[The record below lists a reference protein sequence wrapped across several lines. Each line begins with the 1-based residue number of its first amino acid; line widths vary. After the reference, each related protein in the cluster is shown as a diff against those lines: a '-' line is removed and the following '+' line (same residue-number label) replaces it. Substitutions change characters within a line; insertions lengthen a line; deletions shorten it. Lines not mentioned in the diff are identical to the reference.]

1 MFYVQSHK
9 YIFGNTTMRITE
21 IADAQ
26 AQLELWKLVNDS
38 VWTAIQTQAQQQ
50 KRAEAERKAQAKLKP
65 RVRKPTKA
73 PYASPPP
80 PLKKPHPLITKTPTP
95 TTTPPNPQH
104 KIPNPTQI
112 KTNPY
117 ANNVDVD
124 AHVDN
129 KTAHALNSKSV
140 LLAQNKGVTA
150 I

>member
-1 MFYVQSHK
+1 
-9 YIFGNTTMRITE
+9 MRITE

-26 AQLELWKLVNDS
+26 AQLELWKLVNDN
-38 VWTAIQTQAQQQ
+38 VWTAIQ
-50 KRAEAERKAQAKLKP
+50 AQAKLKP

-80 PLKKPHPLITKTPTP
+80 PLKKPHPLITKTPTS

-129 KTAHALNSKSV
+129 KTAHALNSKSA

>member
-1 MFYVQSHK
+1 
-9 YIFGNTTMRITE
+9 MRITE

-65 RVRKPTKA
+65 RVRKPSKA
-73 PYASPPP
+73 PYASQPP

-95 TTTPPNPQH
+95 TTTPTNPQH

-117 ANNVDVD
+117 ANSVDVD

-129 KTAHALNSKSV
+129 KTAHALNSKSA

>member
-26 AQLELWKLVNDS
+26 AQLELWKLVNYS
-38 VWTAIQTQAQQQ
+38 VWTAIQSQAQLQ

-80 PLKKPHPLITKTPTP
+80 PLKKPPPLITKTPTP
-95 TTTPPNPQH
+95 TTTPHNPQH

-129 KTAHALNSKSV
+129 KTAHALNTKNA

>member
-1 MFYVQSHK
+1 
-9 YIFGNTTMRITE
+9 MRITE

-38 VWTAIQTQAQQQ
+38 VWTAIQTQQQ
-50 KRAEAERKAQAKLKP
+50 KRAEAERKAQAKLKT

-73 PYASPPP
+73 PYASPPR

-95 TTTPPNPQH
+95 TTTPTNPQH
-104 KIPNPTQI
+104 KILNPTQI

-129 KTAHALNSKSV
+129 KTAHALNSKSA
-140 LLAQNKGVTA
+140 LLAQNKGFTA

>member
-1 MFYVQSHK
+1 
-9 YIFGNTTMRITE
+9 MRITE

-80 PLKKPHPLITKTPTP
+80 PLKKPQPLITKTPTP
-95 TTTPPNPQH
+95 TTTPTNPQH
-104 KIPNPTQI
+104 KILNPTQI

-129 KTAHALNSKSV
+129 KTAHALNSKSA
-140 LLAQNKGVTA
+140 LLTQNKGITA